1 MRRLGCLP
9 ALFSMVFY
17 AAVIAVLA
25 WFGFQAYQHAMDY
38 KAMAERNDAVASAW
52 ADPTALADAASG
64 AGGVMPPGLSA
75 QPFQQVGAR
84 PTTRYAGTATSTSLT
99 LSTTRMS
106 CEPSTYTVNVIES
119 PVLVQV
125 LVHVDKPWL
134 PPVGQWWTDFRASTA
149 CVNVAKPAT
158 QKISLTSELGR
169 RVVVDSVTGASVKG
183 P

>member
-1 MRRLGCLP
+1 MRRFGCLS

-52 ADPTALADAASG
+52 ADPTALAKAATG
-64 AGGVMPPGLSA
+64 GGGVLPPGLST

-84 PTTRYAGTATSTSLT
+84 PTTRYAGTTAAMSLT
-99 LSTTRMS
+99 LTTTRMT
-106 CEPSTYTVNVIES
+106 CEPAPYTVTVVET

-134 PPVGQWWTDFRASTA
+134 PPVGQWWTDFRASKP
-149 CVNVAKPAT
+149 CVNAAKPAT
-158 QKISLTSELGR
+158 MTAPLTSELGR

>member
-1 MRRLGCLP
+1 MRRLGCLS
-9 ALFSMVFY
+9 ALFSLVLY

-25 WFGFQAYQHAMDY
+25 WFGVQAYQHALDY

-52 ADPTALADAASG
+52 ADPAALAKAATG
-64 AGGVMPPGLSA
+64 DGGVMPPGLSA

-84 PTTRYAGTATSTSLT
+84 ATTRYAGTSASTSLT
-99 LSTTRMS
+99 LSTTRMA
-106 CEPSTYTVNVIES
+106 CEPASYTVNVVET

-134 PPVGQWWTDFRASTA
+134 PPVGQWWQDFRAPTA
-149 CVNVAKPAT
+149 CVNAAKPTTLTA
-158 QKISLTSELGR
+158 SLASELGR
-169 RVVVDSVTGASVKG
+169 RIVVDSVTGASVKG

>member
-1 MRRLGCLP
+1 MRRLGCLS

-52 ADPTALADAASG
+52 ADPTALAKAATG
-64 AGGVMPPGLSA
+64 VGGVRPPGLST

-84 PTTRYAGTATSTSLT
+84 PTTRYAGTSASLSLT
-99 LSTTRMS
+99 LTTTRMT
-106 CEPSTYTVNVIES
+106 CEPAPYSVTVVET

-134 PPVGQWWTDFRASTA
+134 PPVGQWWKDFRAPTA
-149 CVNVAKPAT
+149 CVNAAKPTTLKAP
-158 QKISLTSELGR
+158 LTSELGR
-169 RVVVDSVTGASVKG
+169 RVVVDSVTGDSVTG